1 MLNSKR
7 SSGKPVE
14 NWFSDLMFRPDSP
27 KTGLER
33 EKGGRAE
40 PVEPIPALPRE
51 LLDGEEDSGSPQLLQ
66 LLSSDEALPFEY
78 VDKGHLL
85 AS

>member
-14 NWFSDLMFRPDSP
+14 DCFSDLMFRPDSP

-33 EKGGRAE
+33 DREGR
-40 PVEPIPALPRE
+40 VEPEEAIPTLPRR
-51 LLDGEEDSGSPQLLQ
+51 LLDGEEGSGSPQLLQ
-66 LLSSDEALPFEY
+66 LLSSNEALPFER
-78 VDKGHLL
+78 VDKRHLL
-85 AS
+85 SS